1 MRILDIIDS
10 NLVEREPREKTHWYA
25 SDLGKCPASAY
36 FARKGI
42 APSNPIDARARRIFA
57 VGSLFEEWVFSQLKK
72 AYPNAYQPETAT
84 IEEWDLRVRPDVVI
98 PELQEVLELKTVH
111 SKKFHW
117 MEKKGEG
124 ADKHYL
130 MQLYCEMKATGLNG
144 RLVYVSKDDLM
155 IAEYLLE
162 LDDPI
167 AAEVEA
173 EVKLLNDAWRKQ
185 EPPRPRCIGTWLEAY
200 CPHAELCKK
209 LHNEVY
215 ANK

>member
-1 MRILDIIDS
+1 MILDIIDS
-10 NLVEREPREKTHWYA
+10 NLVERESREKTHWYA

-42 APSNPIDARARRIFA
+42 PSSNPPDARSRRIFA
-57 VGSLFEEWVFSQLKK
+57 IGNLFEGWVVSQIQKTYPK
-72 AYPNAYQPETAT
+72 AHQPETVT
-84 IEEWDLRVRPDVVI
+84 IKEWDLRVRPDVVV
-98 PELQEVLELKTVH
+98 PEMEEVLELKTVH

-117 MEKKGEG
+117 MGKKGEG
-124 ADKHYL
+124 ADRHYL
-130 MQLYCEMKATGLNG
+130 MQLYCGMKATGLNG

-155 IAEYLLE
+155 IAEYLLK

-167 AAEVEA
+167 SAEVEA
-173 EVKLLNDAWRKQ
+173 EVQLLNDAWRKQ
-185 EPPRPRCIGTWLEAY
+185 EPPKPRCIGTWLEKY

-209 LHNEVY
+209 LNDEIY